1 MDDQYKIYCYAFENN
16 NKTIIPNNFKITIR
30 NIIENNNETHYPNY
44 ECINYLL
51 AFNIDRYNDKH
62 NYLLNEYRK
71 NNIEVPVRP
80 PNEGP
85 FFSLSEK
92 KDLGLEKPSFFLA
105 KNSFGVSS
113 QGAQLDPV
121 LNEIN
126 SDYNFN
132 KAHFETITNQINE
145 NTSKNIDNVYIV
157 DDDPHYISRGNNK
170 LFTLN
175 DLILHV
181 SKLDRD
187 INTNMKH
194 ITIVTV
200 LKDIKFLHKKSL
212 YNFMSAPLNRFIIQK
227 NNVLFDALSTM
238 SNFNTIVSAHD
249 ICKNIEEIYS
259 NNSRFNN
266 LSMDSNSC
274 FINNDTKNMFA
285 YFNLLSILNKM
296 NYDGIQIVMN
306 FMKDYKMKNDILQN
320 YNEIY
325 NRFLKD
331 GFDSLPTFF
340 RDIYKPPFDC
350 FFRKTYDANVIL
362 FDINSYNNIKKIL
375 KINYEEYNM
384 MYKYEIKFN

>member
-30 NIIENNNETHYPNY
+30 NIIENNNETHNPNY

-51 AFNIDRYNDKH
+51 AFNIDKYNDKH

-80 PNEGP
+80 PNELNP
-85 FFSLSEK
+85 
-92 KDLGLEKPSFFLA
+92 A
-105 KNSFGVSS
+105 
-113 QGAQLDPV
+113 
-121 LNEIN
+121 LNEL
-126 SDYNFN
+126 DLNFN
-132 KAHFETITNQINE
+132 GAHFETITNQTNA

-157 DDDPHYISRGNNK
+157 DDEPHYISRGNNK

-227 NNVLFDALSTM
+227 NNVLFDALSTI

-259 NNSRFNN
+259 NNRRFND

-296 NYDGIQIVMN
+296 NYDGIQIIIN
-306 FMKDYKMKNDILQN
+306 FMKDYKMKNDLLQN

-331 GFDSLPTFF
+331 GFDCLPTFF